1 MIKNNSN
8 WLIPAIASIV
18 AIISA
23 AAFLLFKM
31 GQQYANLEKWK
42 DYDDYGWS

>member
-1 MIKNNSN
+1 MRKKN
-8 WLIPAIASIV
+8 WLIPAVAATV

-23 AAFLLFKM
+23 AAFLLFKI
-31 GQQYANLEKWK
+31 GQQSMNRKKWS

>member
-1 MIKNNSN
+1 MTKKKRT
-8 WLIPAIASIV
+8 WLIPAIASVV

-23 AAFLLFKM
+23 AAFLLYKI
-31 GQQYANLEKWK
+31 GQQSANQEKWK